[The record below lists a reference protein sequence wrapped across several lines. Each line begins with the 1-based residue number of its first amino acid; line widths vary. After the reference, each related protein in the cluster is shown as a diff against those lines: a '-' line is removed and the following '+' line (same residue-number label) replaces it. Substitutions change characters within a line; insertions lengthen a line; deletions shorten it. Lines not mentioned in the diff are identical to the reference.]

1 MFLNQPTVKIVQQYV
16 LLLVVIIPGEE
27 LIVQIL
33 YHTFVRL
40 IWCVQ
45 KDGPALAAFAHSVA
59 SVCCQ
64 ITPSQ
69 YSRRSGMVF
78 PIRGSQFHQHA
89 LSVWPARN
97 TCTVLLALSAFGAV
111 QVKL

>member
-1 MFLNQPTVKIVQQYV
+1 MLRMKEELVTLLEKMDFVISAQMARVYLEMARTGPTV
-16 LLLVVIIPGEE
+16 
-27 LIVQIL
+27 
-33 YHTFVRL
+33 R
-40 IWCVQ
+40 CVQ